1 MIAGREFCTLEETN
15 MKRRLAFG
23 ALLALVLSGAAS
35 AQTYPTKPIKL
46 VVPFT
51 PGGVTD
57 NVARV
62 LGERMGRDLG
72 QPLVIDN
79 RAGANGRIGT
89 DFVAKA
95 PPDGYT
101 LLLGGIGA
109 LTIHPHMLKVPY
121 DPVND
126 FIPITLI
133 ATNDVVIVINPK
145 LPARTPAEFFAY
157 LKANSGKLQ
166 YGSAGIGS
174 PTHLAA
180 EMFKNRLGIDMV
192 HVPYKGDSAAIMD
205 VVSGTVDLSFSTIS
219 ATIALIN
226 AGKLRAIAATGP
238 ERSKTLPDVPTLDE
252 SGLKGFNSDTWVGLF
267 APAKTPEPIV
277 KRLYE
282 AARVALADPEVREKL
297 TAGGNNIVGNN
308 TAEFTAFLAAETQKW
323 GEVVRIAN
331 VKLEE

>member
-1 MIAGREFCTLEETN
+1 

-157 LKANSGKLQ
+157 LKANSSKLQ

-192 HVPYKGDSAAIMD
+192 HVPYRGTGPMLTDLIAGRLQAAA
-205 VVSGTVDLSFSTIS
+205 VG
-219 ATIALIN
+219 APALLQFIK
-226 AGKLRAIAATGP
+226 AGRLRCIATGTSTRLP
-238 ERSKTLPDVPTLDE
+238 QLPDVPTVAE
-252 SGLKGFNSDTWVGLF
+252 QGYKGFEMTQWYGLLAPSKMAKPNIDKLEKEAMAATRTKLVHDKLSQDT
-267 APAKTPEPIV
+267 
-277 KRLYE
+277 
-282 AARVALADPEVREKL
+282 ALAIGDTR
-297 TAGGNNIVGNN
+297 
-308 TAEFTAFLAAETQKW
+308 AEFEAF
-323 GEVVRIAN
+323 I
-331 VKLEE
+331 KLEQARWKPVIARAQIKPDGL